1 MGEIRDLETGSIA
14 IKAAMTGHMV
24 ISTMHTNDAPSAVNR
39 MVDMGIDPFY
49 IGTAVKAIVAQRL
62 MRKICVNCREPHVV
76 TETEMRAMHI
86 PPGFFDGYQ
95 IYKKKEG
102 GCTVCNGT
110 GNKGRS
116 AIYEVMPFT
125 ETIIKMVLNKATAA
139 ELKAQAVAE
148 GMNTLRTSA
157 LKKVQ
162 QGLCDLGGVA
172 ENTEND

>member
-1 MGEIRDLETGSIA
+1 LGRRHDIA

-62 MRKICVNCREPHVV
+62 MRKICVNCREPHTV
-76 TETEMRAMHI
+76 TPVEMKAMHI
-86 PPGFFDGYQ
+86 PDGFFDGHQ

-102 GCTVCNGT
+102 GCSVCNGT

-116 AIYEVMPFT
+116 AIYE
-125 ETIIKMVLNKATAA
+125 A
-139 ELKAQAVAE
+139 
-148 GMNTLRTSA
+148 G
-157 LKKVQ
+157 
-162 QGLCDLGGVA
+162 
-172 ENTEND
+172 